1 MQKIYLKEIN
11 STNTYAKENI
21 EKFADKTIIYTDRQ
35 TAGRGR
41 FTRTWIDLGCRNLY
55 MTIILHPGEKFLETY
70 SNLTQYLSLKTC
82 QTLEEYGVSPQIRW
96 PNDNLV
102 NNKKI
107 SGILSEAVFRSNTLK
122 GIALGIG
129 VNLNAKIEDVKAI
142 PDRIATSL
150 NLETGFSVNKI
161 DFQNK
166 IIKEFFLNYNNLIEN
181 GFDTIKNDYQKRID
195 FIGKKIVVTQRDNAP
210 KEEYIA
216 QDIDNLGNLVVKD
229 KNGIIKTLFSG
240 DLIL

>member
-21 EKFADKTIIYTDRQ
+21 EKFADKTVIYTDRQ

-41 FTRTWIDLGCRNLY
+41 FTRTWVNLGCRNLY
-55 MTIILHPGEKFLETY
+55 MTIILHPDEKFLETY

-82 QTLEEYGVSPQIRW
+82 QTLEEYGVNPQIRW

-150 NLETGFSVNKI
+150 NLETGYEIERDIFMDRLLEVFFGDYDNFLKEGFPYIKSEYTKYLTGLGKTITIQHLKNQITGTFDSVNDDGTI
-161 DFQNK
+161 K
-166 IIKEFFLNYNNLIEN
+166 IITPKGELNLS
-181 GFDTIKNDYQKRID
+181 
-195 FIGKKIVVTQRDNAP
+195 IG
-210 KEEYIA
+210 
-216 QDIDNLGNLVVKD
+216 DIL
-229 KNGIIKTLFSG
+229 
-240 DLIL
+240 